1 MGVNDAEELI
11 SSLEA
16 KLSKAEEGQYVRLV
30 PDSQISRAKINTF
43 VNITE
48 TLKKLRGWLSPRQY
62 ESLKT
67 QPCIQQFMH
76 LDTLGWSGQVF
87 HNIVM
92 RLTTHSAMG
101 DALWFKLGEDL
112 VRFSINEFCLITGL
126 NCVGST
132 HLPVVESR
140 LMSKYFPDVRG
151 VTREYLELQMSNSK
165 FDNDDDAVK
174 LSLLYIVF
182 SIPLSNASS
191 VKIDPKYFALADN
204 LDAFNEF
211 PWGVL
216 SWEAT
221 RTAICST
228 VENRISSKRG
238 PKKNID
244 KSRYSVAGFPQALLV
259 WAYETS
265 PVIASKF
272 TTNYEHA
279 LPRMMS
285 WTTADNVRFDDVLA
299 AFATVGES
307 KCVDL
312 TPTEEELKNPC
323 VARLFLNLPQAQP
336 QLPPSKSSFLRP
348 STDTNSEWR
357 EFQKEIRT
365 EIASLKKEQKHSNKL
380 LRRVL
385 KMLSA
390 NSNVKG
396 QGQPHTAHEDAE
408 NENNKVNI
416 AVEEVNEGEANAKSE
431 PSVEETME
439 EAMPDLEKGVIEE
452 DDGKEIIPDQD
463 PSILDEPSNEDSI
476 GALIPK
482 KKRARLSS
490 LRQRPSGR
498 TTDIGSPSKAPTN
511 LIYALPPCLADQPP
525 EQTLEEFRE
534 WIKAGVLK
542 RSPPSKRPP
551 RYVAKHDTL
560 SEPHDLGLM
569 LVEKKSWYY
578 ELATSPVWLWDEHI
592 DVAFYYLRKK
602 SRQFTELKQRMVTTV
617 DTFFT
622 SKIRSLWRIHQRSP
636 ANFDWGSC
644 ESILKIMTGV
654 KVQSGSS
661 WFDVNTL
668 LIPVHLDDL
677 KHWVLVK
684 LELTS
689 WTIEVYDSL
698 QHEGRHNA
706 SVREGVECLAVFI
719 PMLAERINLFDVKKR
734 DPPGIHPIPVTIMK
748 DIPKQANGGDCGMF
762 TIKYAECLLEGRDV
776 RYWVIAER
784 MQLFREWLACFFWLH
799 AKRKIEQT
807 YKSDD
812 DVNMDIG

>member
-1 MGVNDAEELI
+1 MSAKNTSLLRRSSRLSSQPTTSSSADKKPVPEMETMVSDASLKIKQGEMGVNDAEELI

-101 DALWFKLGEDL
+101 DALWFELGEDL

-151 VTREYLELQMSNSK
+151 VTREFLELQMSNSK

-285 WTTADNVRFDDVLA
+285 WTTVDNVRFDDVLA

-307 KCVDL
+307 K
-312 TPTEEELKNPC
+312 
-323 VARLFLNLPQAQP
+323 
-336 QLPPSKSSFLRP
+336 
-348 STDTNSEWR
+348 
-357 EFQKEIRT
+357 
-365 EIASLKKEQKHSNKL
+365 
-380 LRRVL
+380 
-385 KMLSA
+385 
-390 NSNVKG
+390 
-396 QGQPHTAHEDAE
+396 
-408 NENNKVNI
+408 VNI
-416 AVEEVNEGEANAKSE
+416 AEEEDNEGEANAKSE
-431 PSVEETME
+431 PSVEEIAE

-463 PSILDEPSNEDSI
+463 PSILDEPANE
-476 GALIPK
+476 IPK

-542 RSPPSKRPP
+542 RSPPGKRPP

-602 SRQFTELKQRMVTTV
+602 SMQFTELKQRMVTTV
-617 DTFFT
+617 DVFFT
-622 SKIRSLWRIHQRSP
+622 SKIHSLWRIHQSSP

-644 ESILKIMTGV
+644 QSILKIMTGV

-668 LIPVHLDDL
+668 LIPVHLADL

-706 SVREGVECLAVFI
+706 RVREGLECLAVFI

-748 DIPKQANGGDCGMF
+748 DIPKQANG
-762 TIKYAECLLEGRDV
+762 
-776 RYWVIAER
+776 
-784 MQLFREWLACFFWLH
+784 
-799 AKRKIEQT
+799 
-807 YKSDD
+807 
-812 DVNMDIG
+812 DIV